1 MDSVDDKNEIRKGKY
16 EVFEV
21 GEELVLS
28 ASRDKIKKYAKQ
40 KDIKHINYRFS
51 VDDKSGLEY
60 DLELT

>member
-1 MDSVDDKNEIRKGKY
+1 MDSVDDKNEIKKGEY

-60 DLELT
+60 DLELN

>member
-1 MDSVDDKNEIRKGKY
+1 MDSVDDKNEIKKGEY

-51 VDDKSGLEY
+51 VDDKSGLDY
-60 DLELT
+60 SIKII